1 MNEDFEERHPVL
13 LGVLFIVVT
22 YLFIVGWLSWA

>member
-1 MNEDFEERHPVL
+1 MSDYLDAHPIL
-13 LGVLFIVVT
+13 AGVLFIVVT